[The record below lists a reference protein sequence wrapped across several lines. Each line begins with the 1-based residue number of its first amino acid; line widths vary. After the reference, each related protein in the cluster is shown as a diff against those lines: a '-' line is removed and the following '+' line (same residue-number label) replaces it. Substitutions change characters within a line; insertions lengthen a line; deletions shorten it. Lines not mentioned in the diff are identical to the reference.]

1 MKLATVSRINAQLR
15 HDPRTVA
22 LVLVVPA
29 LLLTLLYFVF
39 VDVQVPPGAPA
50 PFDRIG
56 SIMLAVLPM
65 LMMFIITSVVM
76 LRERT
81 MGTLERL
88 LTTPVSR
95 WNLIGSYA
103 LVFSLLALAQAVILE
118 VLILGVFG
126 VEIEGSWWTL
136 LLVAVGDALLGV
148 SFGLLASSFAT
159 TEFQAVQ
166 FMPVFIGPQL
176 LLCGLF
182 APVDSMPDVLEVI
195 ARCLPMTWAAD
206 VVNTVIEDDTLAWGE
221 WIRLGGLFVV
231 SLAVLFLASL
241 TMKRTV
247 K

>member
-1 MKLATVSRINAQLR
+1 MPELSLNVTV
-15 HDPRTVA
+15 
-22 LVLVVPA
+22 VLGERGV
-29 LLLTLLYFVF
+29 
-39 VDVQVPPGAPA
+39 VDVHHY
-50 PFDRIG
+50 F
-56 SIMLAVLPM
+56 
-65 LMMFIITSVVM
+65 SVVM

-103 LVFSLLALAQAVILE
+103 LVFSLLALAHAVILE
-118 VLILGVFG
+118 VLILGVFK
-126 VEIEGSWWTL
+126 VEIKGSWWTL
-136 LLVAVGDALLGV
+136 LLVAVDDALLGV

-166 FMPVFIGPQL
+166 FMPAFIGPQL
-176 LLCGLF
+176 LLCGSF

-206 VVNTVIEDDTLAWGE
+206 MVNAVIEDDALAWGGD
-221 WIRLGGLFVV
+221 WIRVGGLFAV